1 MMAGAPE
8 RSTEQEL
15 RELRAIN
22 ELIRT
27 VTSTLEL
34 PEILRIVLARLK
46 SLTRADALSLMLYD
60 PERDELVFAATETLR
75 ENAVVGQRLPPSRS
89 VASWVARRGESAI
102 VNDVRS
108 DPRFY
113 AEIDRLTRFETR
125 NLLSVPLKRRREVVG
140 VIQVANRYGGLHYGE
155 EDRRS
160 LEQLA
165 AEVGEGCASDSLCRD
180 SEAMRKLLA
189 RAVAAVPSEAAF
201 LLLID
206 PAGRELVFRASRA
219 VQAGMIDGLRIPT
232 DRGIAGWVARHRQA
246 VRLDDVVHD
255 PRHFV
260 EFGRQTGLVPR
271 TMICVPMIS
280 KNTLR
285 GVIQMINKGDGSSFT
300 EAELDHAQTLADHAA
315 IAIENASLYHQAYLA
330 SITDDLTGLGN
341 TRHFNRSLT
350 DLIGRGGTLSLV
362 IFDLDNFKAVVD
374 GYGHL
379 VGSRTIAQIGRTV
392 AGIIRPGDVAARFGG
407 DEFVIILPGT
417 DTGGALNVAEAI
429 RGAIESSTA
438 LEGEAVDLSGV
449 TASVGLASFPQHA
462 ADAESLFRAAD
473 TAMYSVK
480 RSGKNRVAV
489 AGASGAVSP

>member
-1 MMAGAPE
+1 MTASGPE
-8 RSTEQEL
+8 RSLEQEL

-27 VTSTLEL
+27 LTSTLEL
-34 PEILRIVLARLK
+34 GEILRIVLGRLK
-46 SLTRADALSLMLYD
+46 SLTQADALSLLLYD
-60 PERDELVFAATETLR
+60 PDRDELVFAATETLR
-75 ENAVVGQRLPPSRS
+75 ENTLVGQRLPPSQS

-113 AEIDRLTRFETR
+113 SEIDRFAHFETR
-125 NLLSVPLKRRREVVG
+125 SILSVPLKHLHEVVG
-140 VIQVANRYGGLHYGE
+140 VVQVVNRYGGLPYGD
-155 EDRRS
+155 EDRVK
-160 LEQLA
+160 LEELA
-165 AEVGEGCASDSLCRD
+165 EEIGEGCARGSLCQD

-189 RAVAAVPSEAAF
+189 RAVAAVPSEGAS

-232 DRGIAGWVARHRQA
+232 DRGIAGWVARHRRS
-246 VRLDDVVHD
+246 VLLDDVVRD
-255 PRHFV
+255 PRHFT
-260 EFGRQTGLVPR
+260 EFGRQTGLIPR

-280 KNTLR
+280 KDTLR
-285 GVIQMINKGDGSSFT
+285 GVIQIINKADGSSFT
-300 EAELDHAQTLADHAA
+300 EGELHHAQTLADHAA

-330 SITDDLTGLGN
+330 SVTDDLTGLGN

-350 DLIGRGGTLSLV
+350 ELIRRGGPLSLV

-379 VGSRTIAQIGRTV
+379 VGSRTIAQIGRIV

-407 DEFVIILPGT
+407 DEFVIVLPGT
-417 DTGGALNVAEAI
+417 DAAAALGIAEAI
-429 RGAIESSTA
+429 RAAIESSVA
-438 LEGEAVDLSGV
+438 LEGEDVDLSGV
-449 TASVGLASFPQHA
+449 TASLGVASFPEHA
-462 ADAESLFRAAD
+462 ADAESLFHAAD
-473 TAMYSVK
+473 AAMYAVK

-489 AGASGAVSP
+489 AGI